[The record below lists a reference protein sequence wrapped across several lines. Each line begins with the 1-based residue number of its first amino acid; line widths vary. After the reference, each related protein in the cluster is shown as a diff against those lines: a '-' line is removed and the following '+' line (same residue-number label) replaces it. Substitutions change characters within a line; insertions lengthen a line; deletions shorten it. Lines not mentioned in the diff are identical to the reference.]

1 MSIYI
6 YQVGE
11 EVSTQVRDV
20 FIQAAPILRWQDR
33 IKNKEVLQMAVMENL
48 REDVWT
54 RRWKFIGHITRK
66 EPNNDYSSLH

>member
-1 MSIYI
+1 MGQFPEQWLVVKCSSNLRCLYI

-48 REDVWT
+48 REDV
-54 RRWKFIGHITRK
+54 
-66 EPNNDYSSLH
+66 

>member
-1 MSIYI
+1 MGQFPEQWLVVKRSSNLRCLYI

-11 EVSTQVRDV
+11 GVSTQVRDV

-48 REDVWT
+48 REDV
-54 RRWKFIGHITRK
+54 
-66 EPNNDYSSLH
+66 